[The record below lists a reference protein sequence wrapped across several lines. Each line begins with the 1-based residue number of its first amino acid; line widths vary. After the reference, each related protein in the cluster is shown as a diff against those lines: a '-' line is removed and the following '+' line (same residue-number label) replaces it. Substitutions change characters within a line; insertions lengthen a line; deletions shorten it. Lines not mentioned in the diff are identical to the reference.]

1 MTYSASALGDLFRAS
16 GLTQRVH
23 SHATTVDKG
32 QSNITQPCLAS
43 SSHISELTWHLHG
56 SCNIISRRA
65 AAVGRKRGEDRRRK
79 ENILKKASVSRS
91 RSRRSSKTLDD
102 CAVYRRDFSMQ
113 YNNTSVSNQARTA
126 NGTLQTSLRTA
137 MLRMRPAEC
146 GLKAVG
152 TPAFPSRHRS
162 LPFCFAYSRLSRKHS
177 TGFFK
182 LLWTYFDARI

>member
-1 MTYSASALGDLFRAS
+1 M
-16 GLTQRVH
+16 H
-23 SHATTVDKG
+23 SQATTVDED
-32 QSNITQPCLAS
+32 QSNINQSCLA
-43 SSHISELTWHLHG
+43 SSHISELTWHPEGAILL
-56 SCNIISRRA
+56 A
-65 AAVGRKRGEDRRRK
+65 AGQLRWAGEDRRRK

-126 NGTLQTSLRTA
+126 NGTLQTSLRTP
-137 MLRMRPAEC
+137 MLRMRLAEC
-146 GLKAVG
+146 GFKAVG
-152 TPAFPSRHRS
+152 TPTFPSRHRS